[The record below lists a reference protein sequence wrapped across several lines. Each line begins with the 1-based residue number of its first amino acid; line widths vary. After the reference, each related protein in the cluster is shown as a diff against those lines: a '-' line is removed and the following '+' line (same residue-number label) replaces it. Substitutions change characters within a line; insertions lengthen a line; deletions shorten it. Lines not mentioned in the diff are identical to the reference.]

1 MHNYQNETTI
11 PEGNLGRNI
20 VSKGH
25 ERSCQPKRSGW
36 PEGKFSFFAPHC
48 LSVQKVQ
55 TTSITQNS
63 DQVSPTSNYNHHPM
77 FVSHV
82 AVSEQRKSLYNESAR
97 PVCLTTNFC
106 FLLPTLLS
114 VQKVETS
121 SDYAKLCSGV
131 PTTCKKN
138 YDSICIH

>member
-1 MHNYQNETTI
+1 MDDSDYYKYQVVK
-11 PEGNLGRNI
+11 
-20 VSKGH
+20 VSPGGSL

-36 PEGKFSFFAPHC
+36 PKGKFSFFAPHR

-63 DQVSPTSNYNHHPM
+63 GQVPTTSNYNHHPM

-97 PVCLTTNFC
+97 PVCLTTNFR
-106 FLLPTLLS
+106 FLLPTASQCKMLKQVLLRKI
-114 VQKVETS
+114 VFRCPHH
-121 SDYAKLCSGV
+121 L
-131 PTTCKKN
+131 
-138 YDSICIH
+138 